1 MYYKV
6 NLIEKG
12 VYIWFEKLKKKNMLV
27 WWIFFFVLMLWV
39 RMILLYV
46 NEL

>member
-12 VYIWFEKLKKKNMLV
+12 VYIWFEKLKKKIKNC
-27 WWIFFFVLMLWV
+27 WFGGYFFLF
-39 RMILLYV
+39 
-46 NEL
+46 

>member
-12 VYIWFEKLKKKNMLV
+12 VYIWFEKLKKKYVGLV
-27 WWIFFFVLMLWV
+27 DIFFCFNVVGLNDFVV
-39 RMILLYV
+39 CK
-46 NEL
+46 